1 MAFFCGFLLQC
12 LQMDADS
19 DHQRSGNHG
28 EDRGTDKSN
37 DRMKFKNRRKVLRLN
52 SPAPPNGGSDE
63 SDGHDSDYVPSSPV
77 QAGIAAEGSNRKRRR
92 KQARHQTP
100 TDAAAAPR
108 GVVGGQE
115 VPKRRPVSIR
125 CSPMKFKEIVAAL
138 GDTLKGQVV
147 AKNFG
152 GLLQFKPH
160 ELDRHL
166 LSWLMRKL
174 NPETMKLEI
183 GGGKE
188 IAITEHSVWCV
199 FQIPN
204 AGSDP
209 PHMTDD
215 EARIIRR
222 ELGLQICGNAYNPRR
237 GFSAGDILDGLNKKT
252 LRGSLGLRAFFMCAF
267 QSLLFS
273 NTDAYIRLEDVKYT
287 EDLENIG
294 NRNWCKAV
302 VDHLRNAARLYRKN
316 FSEKDIM
323 APISGCGIFL
333 MVSISPIFFSSLF
346 FLFFV

>member
-1 MAFFCGFLLQC
+1 
-12 LQMDADS
+12 
-19 DHQRSGNHG
+19 
-28 EDRGTDKSN
+28 
-37 DRMKFKNRRKVLRLN
+37 
-52 SPAPPNGGSDE
+52 
-63 SDGHDSDYVPSSPV
+63 
-77 QAGIAAEGSNRKRRR
+77 
-92 KQARHQTP
+92 
-100 TDAAAAPR
+100 
-108 GVVGGQE
+108 
-115 VPKRRPVSIR
+115 
-125 CSPMKFKEIVAAL
+125 
-138 GDTLKGQVV
+138 
-147 AKNFG
+147 
-152 GLLQFKPH
+152 
-160 ELDRHL
+160 
-166 LSWLMRKL
+166 MRKL

-209 PHMTDD
+209 PHMTDN

-237 GFSAGDILDGLNKKT
+237 GFSAGDILDGLNKTT
-252 LRGSLGLRAFFMCAF
+252 LKGSLGLRAFFMCAF

-294 NRNWCKAV
+294 NRNWCKEV
-302 VDHLRNAARLYRKN
+302 VDHLRKAARLYRKD
-316 FSEKDIM
+316 FPEKGIM

-333 MVSISPIFFSSLF
+333 MVSVFPILFLLFF

>member
-1 MAFFCGFLLQC
+1 
-12 LQMDADS
+12 
-19 DHQRSGNHG
+19 
-28 EDRGTDKSN
+28 
-37 DRMKFKNRRKVLRLN
+37 
-52 SPAPPNGGSDE
+52 
-63 SDGHDSDYVPSSPV
+63 
-77 QAGIAAEGSNRKRRR
+77 
-92 KQARHQTP
+92 
-100 TDAAAAPR
+100 
-108 GVVGGQE
+108 

-252 LRGSLGLRAFFMCAF
+252 LRGSLGLRAFFMCTF

-302 VDHLRNAARLYRKN
+302 VDHLRKTSRLYRKD
-316 FSEKDIM
+316 FPEKGIM

-333 MVSISPIFFSSLF
+333 MVSVSPILFFFSLF

>member
-1 MAFFCGFLLQC
+1 MAFFCVFLLQC

-37 DRMKFKNRRKVLRLN
+37 DRMKFTNRRKVLRLN

-63 SDGHDSDYVPSSPV
+63 SDGHDSDYVPSSPGQV
-77 QAGIAAEGSNRKRRR
+77 GNAADGSNRKRHRKHPRR
-92 KQARHQTP
+92 RARTR
-100 TDAAAAPR
+100 AAAPR
-108 GVVGGQE
+108 SVVGGQD

-237 GFSAGDILDGLNKKT
+237 GFSAGDILEGLNKKT

-302 VDHLRNAARLYRKN
+302 VDHLRKAARLYRKD
-316 FSEKDIM
+316 FPDKGIM

-333 MVSISPIFFSSLF
+333 MVSVSPILFFFSLF

>member
-1 MAFFCGFLLQC
+1 
-12 LQMDADS
+12 
-19 DHQRSGNHG
+19 
-28 EDRGTDKSN
+28 
-37 DRMKFKNRRKVLRLN
+37 
-52 SPAPPNGGSDE
+52 
-63 SDGHDSDYVPSSPV
+63 
-77 QAGIAAEGSNRKRRR
+77 
-92 KQARHQTP
+92 
-100 TDAAAAPR
+100 
-108 GVVGGQE
+108 
-115 VPKRRPVSIR
+115 
-125 CSPMKFKEIVAAL
+125 MKFKEIVAAL
-138 GDTLKGQVV
+138 GDTLNGQVV

-215 EARIIRR
+215 EARIIQR
-222 ELGLQICGNAYNPRR
+222 ELGLQICGNAYNPRW

-302 VDHLRNAARLYRKN
+302 VDRLRKAARLYRKD
-316 FSEKDIM
+316 FPEKGIM

-333 MVSISPIFFSSLF
+333 MMLYVDNLQHGLNTNPFSLPRCGFLDTSTIDSIANMDRRRDVSSETVEFGKLMVRTHTLLAHIP
-346 FLFFV
+346 FLFFVLFSAFLFATALKAKLLFVYIHHCNLLPIHSQVG

>member
-1 MAFFCGFLLQC
+1 M
-12 LQMDADS
+12 
-19 DHQRSGNHG
+19 
-28 EDRGTDKSN
+28 
-37 DRMKFKNRRKVLRLN
+37 
-52 SPAPPNGGSDE
+52 
-63 SDGHDSDYVPSSPV
+63 PSSPV
-77 QAGIAAEGSNRKRRR
+77 QAGIAAEGSNRKRHR
-92 KQARHQTP
+92 KQARHHAP
-100 TDAAAAPR
+100 ADAAAAPR
-108 GVVGGQE
+108 GVVGGQD

-125 CSPMKFKEIVAAL
+125 CSPMKFKEIVTAL

-160 ELDRHL
+160 ELDRNL

-237 GFSAGDILDGLNKKT
+237 GSV
-252 LRGSLGLRAFFMCAF
+252 
-267 QSLLFS
+267 
-273 NTDAYIRLEDVKYT
+273 LET
-287 EDLENIG
+287 F
-294 NRNWCKAV
+294 W
-302 VDHLRNAARLYRKN
+302 
-316 FSEKDIM
+316 
-323 APISGCGIFL
+323 
-333 MVSISPIFFSSLF
+333 MV
-346 FLFFV
+346 